1 MVRYMITYQAGVDG
15 VSAADLAGF
24 FVGWPSPP
32 SPDRRLQL
40 LRGSSAVV
48 VARDG
53 DRVVGFVTALSDGV
67 LMAYLPLLEVLP
79 EYQHAGVGTAL
90 VDHVLDELGE
100 LYGVDV
106 CCDDDVVPFYARFGF
121 QRVNG
126 MVLRP
131 HLKPRERPYSGG

>member
-15 VSAADLAGF
+15 VSASDLADF
-24 FVGWPSPP
+24 FVGWPAPP
-32 SPDRRLQL
+32 SPSRRLDL
-40 LRGSSAVV
+40 LRGSSHVV

-67 LMAYLPLLEVLP
+67 LMAYVPLLEVLP

-90 VDHVLDELGE
+90 VDRVLDEVGS

-121 QRVNG
+121 QKVNG